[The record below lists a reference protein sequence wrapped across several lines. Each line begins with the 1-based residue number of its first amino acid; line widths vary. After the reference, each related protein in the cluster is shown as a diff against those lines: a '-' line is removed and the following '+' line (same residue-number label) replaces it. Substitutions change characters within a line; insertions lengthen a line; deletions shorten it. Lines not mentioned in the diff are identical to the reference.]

1 MSRPP
6 SGVQLTLPSIPIDE
20 GSRPAS
26 RAPSST
32 ITFASSRRGP
42 GGTIG
47 NHPSASRPARRNAGA
62 STRITRSGSGAGSEG
77 ARSPLRPGSERPSK
91 SPSSRPQP
99 SQQRRSAPRCAHPIA
114 EVLPSASYSTGFQP
128 IPIPSRSG
136 RAQDVDLGRLLRHER
151 GLPLREDDH
160 AGDQLE
166 LRDAARKPNSTNGS
180 WNACRRRRG
189 PPNPARGVGAEDVVV
204 REEVRV
210 SERFDPCAVSRTRPR
225 PRRSRSEGTPRRSA
239 SARSIAHRSGCNAA
253 ATEGTPMRHRH
264 VHRPSPAP
272 LDARRSLVAR
282 GRRQG
287 ACRPASVRRRVRV
300 RRPRAPL
307 PAGFA
312 SCRWKRRS
320 VVGPWR
326 RKSLRT
332 RGSAVFRGIDRF
344 EGRSSFKSWLFSIL
358 LNRAR
363 SSARREDRAGRPD
376 STIGEERFD
385 TKGAWAQPPE
395 PWADRAVDR
404 LVAEKLSTRVHD
416 LLAMLPEAQRQVVVL
431 TDVEELRRRGRLDAR
446 THGGQPTRAAPPWP
460 STAAAAAR

>member
-32 ITFASSRRGP
+32 IAFASSRRGP

-47 NHPSASRPARRNAGA
+47 NHPSPSRPARRNAGGVDA
-62 STRITRSGSGAGSEG
+62 PNQIGIGRCTGRGAIP
-77 ARSPLRPGSERPSK
+77 APLTCSERPSNVTER
-91 SPSSRPQP
+91 SVNSR
-99 SQQRRSAPRCAHPIA
+99 RRSSICSALRAPRSPKLRA
-114 EVLPSASYSTGFQP
+114 ERVVLHRVPADADAESEAAF
-128 IPIPSRSG
+128 
-136 RAQDVDLGRLLRHER
+136 AQDVDLGRLLRHER

-166 LRDAARKPNSTNGS
+166 LRDAGEEAEQHERLVE
-180 WNACRRRRG
+180 RRVDVVGAG
-189 PPNPARGVGAEDVVV
+189 PTVVHRGVGAEHVVV

-210 SERFDPCAVSRTRPR
+210 SERFDPCAVRPHRAHVRADLGLREHHADLHRLGLSRIGPVVTR
-225 PRRSRSEGTPRRSA
+225 
-239 SARSIAHRSGCNAA
+239 A

-282 GRRQG
+282 GRRRG

-300 RRPRAPL
+300 RRARAPL
-307 PAGFA
+307 PAA
-312 SCRWKRRS
+312 LLR
-320 VVGPWR
+320 VAEATVG
-326 RKSLRT
+326 
-332 RGSAVFRGIDRF
+332 RGSVAQEVTQDTWLAVFRGIDRF

-363 SSARREDRAGRPD
+363 SAARREG
-376 STIGEERFD
+376 
-385 TKGAWAQPPE
+385 
-395 PWADRAVDR
+395 
-404 LVAEKLSTRVHD
+404 
-416 LLAMLPEAQRQVVVL
+416 
-431 TDVEELRRRGRLDAR
+431 
-446 THGGQPTRAAPPWP
+446 P
-460 STAAAAAR
+460 SGSP